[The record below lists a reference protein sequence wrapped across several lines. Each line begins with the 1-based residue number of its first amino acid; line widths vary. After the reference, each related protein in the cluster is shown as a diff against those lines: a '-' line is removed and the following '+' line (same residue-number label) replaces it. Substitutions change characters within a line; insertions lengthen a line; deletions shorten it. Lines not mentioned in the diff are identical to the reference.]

1 MSGFRLPDIVKPPE
15 AGSREPALMA
25 IVVIGGHSRSVG
37 KTSVVAGLI
46 SALREYD
53 WTAVKITQY
62 GHGVCSANGAPCDC
76 ATADHTWAITE
87 EKDRDGESDTSRF
100 LAAGAQRALWVRTEQ
115 GRLAEAM
122 PALRQRL
129 ERSRHVIL
137 ESNSVLK
144 FFRPDLYLTVL
155 DPGTEDFKTSA
166 REFLDRANAVI
177 LHDGSKTGGSAW
189 QAVSLKPVAERPVF
203 RITPPPYVTAEIVE
217 FVRRSLVTAG
227 KADSSRE
234 ARSE

>member
-1 MSGFRLPDIVKPPE
+1 
-15 AGSREPALMA
+15 MA

-76 ATADHTWAITE
+76 ATDDHSWAISE
-87 EKDRDGESDTSRF
+87 EKDRSGESDTSRF
-100 LAAGAQRALWVRTEQ
+100 LVAGAARALWVRTEQ

-129 ERSRHVIL
+129 EQARHVMV

-144 FFRPDLYLTVL
+144 FLGPDLYLTVL

-166 REFLDRANAVI
+166 REFLDRAGAVI
-177 LHDGSKTGGSAW
+177 LHEGSQSGTAW
-189 QAVSLKPVAERPVF
+189 QGVSLKPVAARPVF
-203 RITPPPYVTAEIVE
+203 RITPPPYVTAEIVD
-217 FVRRSLVTAG
+217 FVRSAVALHAT
-227 KADSSRE
+227 ADSSALR
-234 ARSE
+234 ASE